1 MNDIEKQ
8 PTYDSMYED
17 ISIEEVQEQLSQ
29 TVLDELGFN
38 DLDLDGLK
46 KESLE
51 SKYVGE
57 NPEGI
62 Y

>member
-1 MNDIEKQ
+1 
-8 PTYDSMYED
+8 MYED
-17 ISIEEVQEQLSQ
+17 INIEDIYEQGECYISQ
-29 TVLDELGFN
+29 TVLDELGID
-38 DLDLDGLK
+38 DLDLDEVK

>member
-1 MNDIEKQ
+1 
-8 PTYDSMYED
+8 MYED
-17 ISIEEVQEQLSQ
+17 INIEDIYEQISQ
-29 TVLDELGFN
+29 TVLDELGFD
-38 DLDLDGLK
+38 DLDLDELK